1 MALITGYQAGE
12 FKANEWVI
20 LSHLL
25 NVIYYFVRWFN
36 KCIFAPIFFFY
47 RCRISGKS
55 LLLLII
61 IINNEI
67 KMEIFF
73 FCFKKIPIYPEFPW
87 NFYNFRIFLN

>member
-36 KCIFAPIFFFY
+36 KCIFAPIFFFTVVE
-47 RCRISGKS
+47 S
-55 LLLLII
+55 LE
-61 IINNEI
+61 NH
-67 KMEIFF
+67 
-73 FCFKKIPIYPEFPW
+73 Y
-87 NFYNFRIFLN
+87 YY

>member
-36 KCIFAPIFFFY
+36 KCIFAPIFFSFTVVE
-47 RCRISGKS
+47 S
-55 LLLLII
+55 LE
-61 IINNEI
+61 NH
-67 KMEIFF
+67 
-73 FCFKKIPIYPEFPW
+73 Y
-87 NFYNFRIFLN
+87 YY